1 MRKFMIYAYQLRKID
16 CLTYFAMIEVFFHY
30 EGIEK

>member
-1 MRKFMIYAYQLRKID
+1 MRKFMIYAHQLRKID
-16 CLTYFAMIEVFFHY
+16 CLTYFAMTEVLFYY